1 MSYEQEKINVKEK
14 PKKVNNKGR
23 KKEKLPAG
31 KAIKIRLYPTQDQ
44 RTKLNQ
50 WFGTA
55 R

>member
-14 PKKVNNKGR
+14 PKKVNNKER